1 MKFNKIKLYAEKPL
15 GVITI
20 ALALKFSGCGSVLNE
35 GLCNTKATEIVY
47 CDLCGVQ
54 SIHNKHQQN
63 ELFSVEKGDAEFT
76 NSNGDVVWGVMN
88 FKIKKKD
95 VFLDFLKRNYKRL
108 PKKLFAADEIIVRGN
123 VAQAAVNGEATENQL
138 TARKKFIPLG
148 GEHIVFIKYRIG
160 KKWKETS
167 IPISTCINQF
177 FLGKEVSEARKK
189 LIEDGVIDPKS
200 DCGTT
205 SK

>member
-1 MKFNKIKLYAEKPL
+1 MEFKKKKHNIRELVAATMIL
-15 GVITI
+15 TQ
-20 ALALKFSGCGSVLNE
+20 FSGCGAVLNE
-35 GLCNTKATEIVY
+35 GLRNIKGSEIVY

-54 SIHNKHQQN
+54 SIHNKHQQS
-63 ELFSVEKGDAEFT
+63 ELFSLEKANAEFT
-76 NSNGDVVWGVMN
+76 NNSGDVVWGVVN

-95 VFLDFLKRNYKRL
+95 VFLDFLKRNYKKL
-108 PKKLFAADEIIVRGN
+108 PKKLFIADEIIVRGN
-123 VAQAAVNGEATENQL
+123 VAQAALNGEAIGDSL

-148 GEHIVFIKYRIG
+148 GEPVIFIKYRTG

-189 LIEDGVIDPKS
+189 LIEENVIDPKN
-200 DCGTT
+200 DCR
-205 SK
+205 SVLK